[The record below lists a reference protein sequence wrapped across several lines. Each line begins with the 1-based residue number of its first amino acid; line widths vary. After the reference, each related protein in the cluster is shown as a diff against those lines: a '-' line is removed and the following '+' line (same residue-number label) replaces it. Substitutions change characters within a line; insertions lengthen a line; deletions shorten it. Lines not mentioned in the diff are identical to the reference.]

1 MSHLYV
7 SSRLSSTNTSEQ
19 QLFGLA
25 PSRRQKDKYAETI
38 SPRLSTTDISEQQFF
53 GPGPSNRRQQDKYA
67 VLHISCFPA
76 DYSESLLRRHFGV
89 EFVTLTVYTNR
100 SGMYII
106 IPSSVR
112 VVTFLTE
119 VPEIPLGLHYL
130 TVWVQSDMNF
140 RWQVRNRRSGL
151 DISGWHTPVFKQHHN

>member
-1 MSHLYV
+1 M
-7 SSRLSSTNTSEQ
+7 
-19 QLFGLA
+19 FGLA

-76 DYSESLLRRHFGV
+76 DYQESLLRRHFDV
-89 EFVTLTVYTNR
+89 EFVTLSVYTNR

-106 IPSSVR
+106 ISSSVR
-112 VVTFLTE
+112 VVIFLME
-119 VPEIPLGLHYL
+119 APGIPIGAPF
-130 TVWVQSDMNF
+130 SF
-140 RWQVRNRRSGL
+140 R
-151 DISGWHTPVFKQHHN
+151 